1 MSLLKKIFTATATY
15 GQGFTPISL
24 SGEFS
29 IRIYVGGF
37 AGPNT
42 ADERF
47 NIELEKFLIEK
58 NYKSY
63 KLISRRYNFIPSY
76 FEYIVAF
83 NNNTAT

>member
-1 MSLLKKIFTATATY
+1 MSLLKKIFAATATY
-15 GQGFTPISL
+15 GQGFTPISS
-24 SGEFS
+24 SGDYS

-47 NIELEKFLIEK
+47 NKELEKFLIEK
-58 NYKSY
+58 NFKSY

-76 FEYIVAF
+76 FEYITAF
-83 NNNTAT
+83 NNNPST